1 MEEEMQMIL
10 QEGGIK
16 DDGMKTD
23 PVSGNDVPIGSLAK
37 EVRDDIPAQLSEGEY
52 VVPADVVRF
61 YGVKFFEDLRTE
73 AKLGLQEMEK
83 NGRIGGE
90 PVEPQQ
96 QMAQNSGQGITE
108 ADLEALNSMMSTG
121 AYEGGLMD
129 KIAYTAKNDPMVNKQ
144 INKKGMQVNFAE
156 GGQVSSLFGDPNE
169 IDGIIDQVSIM
180 AQQNPAIMQELAQ
193 RGIAVGQS
201 PAQVAPQQ
209 MQQRNS
215 PAQITNP
222 VSQQMAN
229 GGTPDPFEIYRTPG
243 ASSSLGLPPPLST
256 VPDVTD
262 TSTPATTVQGPA
274 APAMA
279 PRGTP
284 DVGQCGQGS
293 RWNGFSC
300 VDDSEGPDGDGDGGG
315 GGSTKFWEGEDL
327 SDISSY
333 VTKELENVTPKT
345 INTREAWNPVKG
357 IFEMSTVGMLVTT
370 VPKLASISKAR
381 AALEIGKDAGKITE
395 EEYNELE
402 AEIERVTVAAGLVDE
417 VTKFARGTM
426 RFNSGNRQADV
437 DGDKTTT
444 KQEWNDWIESLTK
457 DKDDTSTVVTPEAGG
472 APPPPAVVQTNPDNR
487 VDTGG
492 GGDYSRDIQEQRERE
507 SITTGKTV
515 AEVTRQNQAAEQ
527 RRGAGA
533 VEKAKQE
540 ASEKKGGRADT
551 SSSRGY
557 TGSPGGRAKGGLMKK
572 QKKK

>member
-1 MEEEMQMIL
+1 MQMIL

-73 AKLGLQEMEK
+73 AKLGLQEMER

-262 TSTPATTVQGPA
+262 TSTPATTVQ
-274 APAMA
+274 
-279 PRGTP
+279 
-284 DVGQCGQGS
+284 
-293 RWNGFSC
+293 
-300 VDDSEGPDGDGDGGG
+300 
-315 GGSTKFWEGEDL
+315 
-327 SDISSY
+327 
-333 VTKELENVTPKT
+333 
-345 INTREAWNPVKG
+345 EAH
-357 IFEMSTVGMLVTT
+357 
-370 VPKLASISKAR
+370 
-381 AALEIGKDAGKITE
+381 
-395 EEYNELE
+395 
-402 AEIERVTVAAGLVDE
+402 
-417 VTKFARGTM
+417 
-426 RFNSGNRQADV
+426 
-437 DGDKTTT
+437 
-444 KQEWNDWIESLTK
+444 
-457 DKDDTSTVVTPEAGG
+457 
-472 APPPPAVVQTNPDNR
+472 
-487 VDTGG
+487 
-492 GGDYSRDIQEQRERE
+492 
-507 SITTGKTV
+507 
-515 AEVTRQNQAAEQ
+515 
-527 RRGAGA
+527 
-533 VEKAKQE
+533 
-540 ASEKKGGRADT
+540 
-551 SSSRGY
+551 
-557 TGSPGGRAKGGLMKK
+557 LM
-572 QKKK
+572 